1 MSSKVTVARPYAKA
15 VYMSAD
21 ADNSFKKWFD
31 FLDFFCR
38 VLEDS
43 KATEFL
49 SNPTESSQSKAE
61 FLINV
66 CSFYEKESCFR
77 NFIKVL
83 SLKNRLF
90 YVSEIRTLLKELVYF
105 KNETMDV
112 LVVTAAS
119 LGKDEQQKL
128 LSTLTEKFNKKIFIS
143 FHIRPILMGGVFIKA
158 GNKIFDKTIKGSL
171 NSLRSFLLNF

>member
-15 VYMSAD
+15 VYISAD
-21 ADNSFKKWFD
+21 SENSFKKWFD
-31 FLDFFCR
+31 FLDFFCK

-43 KATEFL
+43 RAITFL
-49 SNPTESSQSKAE
+49 KNPTESSQSKAD

-66 CSFYEKESCFR
+66 CSFYEKESCFK

-90 YVSEIRTLLKELVYF
+90 YASEIRTLFKELVYF

-112 LVVTAAS
+112 LVATAAS

-128 LSTLTEKFNKKIFIS
+128 LSTLTEKFNKKIYIS
-143 FHIRPILMGGVFIKA
+143 FHVRPVLIGGVLIKA
-158 GNKIFDKTIKGSL
+158 GNKIFDRTIKGSL
-171 NSLRSFLLNF
+171 NSLRSFLLNC